1 MNWRQFTIDYLRF
14 SKKDRLGVLVLLF
27 VIGSGI
33 FIPLLFSR
41 HNSTVI
47 KPDAELLAAVDSLSE
62 KQNHADDE
70 SEEEELAF
78 QPQPTTRNSFLKGEL
93 FVFDPNIL
101 SADGWKKL
109 GLNERNTKTI
119 LNYRNKGGKFYKPD
133 DLKKIWGLPD
143 GFYDYVK
150 NSISIPKQEK
160 EKENYVAKTENR
172 KSWNID
178 INHAD
183 TSELIALPGIGS
195 KLAARIVS
203 FREKLGGFYSV
214 EQIRETYGLSDTSFQ
229 KIRPFLFINGEVE
242 KFNINSA
249 TKDDLKNHPYIKWNI
264 ANAIV
269 EYRKQHGNYTQL
281 DDLKNITLVDEPTF
295 NKIAHYL
302 SL

>member
-1 MNWRQFTIDYLRF
+1 MNWRQFTTDYLRF
-14 SKKDRLGVLVLLF
+14 SKKDRVGNFVVLLI
-27 VIGSGI
+27 VGSCAV
-33 FIPLLFSR
+33 IPLLFAGD
-41 HNSTVI
+41 NATEI
-47 KPDAELLAAVDSLSE
+47 KEDAELLAAIDTLTE
-62 KQNHADDE
+62 KQKYTDE
-70 SEEEELAF
+70 EKDNEEIAF
-78 QPQPTTRNSFLKGEL
+78 QPQPTTRNSFSKREL
-93 FVFDPNIL
+93 FVFDPNVL
-101 SADGWKKL
+101 SADGWEKL
-109 GLNERNTKTI
+109 GLKERNIKTI
-119 LNYRNKGGKFYKPD
+119 LNYRAKGGKFYKAD
-133 DLKKIWGLPD
+133 DLKKIWGLPE

-150 NSISIPKQEK
+150 TYISISKQERDT
-160 EKENYVAKTENR
+160 ENFVAKTEKK

-214 EQIRETYGLSDTSFQ
+214 EQIKETYGLSDTSFQ
-229 KIRPFLFINGEVE
+229 KIKPFLFINGEVE
-242 KFNINSA
+242 KFKINAA

-269 EYRKQHGNYTQL
+269 EYRKQHGNYSQL
-281 DDLKNITLVDEPTF
+281 DDLKNITIVDEPTF

>member
-1 MNWRQFTIDYLRF
+1 MKWRQFTIDYLRF
-14 SKKDRLGVLVLLF
+14 SKKDRVGVCVLLL
-27 VIGSGI
+27 VISSGV

-41 HNSTVI
+41 DNSTVI

-62 KQNHADDE
+62 KQNYADDE
-70 SEEEELAF
+70 SEDEELAF
-78 QPQPTTRNSFLKGEL
+78 QPQPTARNSFSKGEL

-109 GLNERNTKTI
+109 GLNDRNARTI
-119 LNYRNKGGKFYKPD
+119 LNYRSKGGKFYKAD
-133 DLKKIWGLPD
+133 DLKKIWFLPE

-150 NSISIPKQEK
+150 NHISIPRQEK
-160 EKENYVAKTENR
+160 KNENFVAKTEKR

-229 KIRPFLFINGEVE
+229 KIKPFLFINGEVE

-269 EYRKQHGNYTQL
+269 EYRKQHGNYNQL
-281 DDLKNITLVDEPTF
+281 DDLKNITIVDEPTF

>member
-1 MNWRQFTIDYLRF
+1 
-14 SKKDRLGVLVLLF
+14 
-27 VIGSGI
+27 
-33 FIPLLFSR
+33 
-41 HNSTVI
+41 
-47 KPDAELLAAVDSLSE
+47 
-62 KQNHADDE
+62 
-70 SEEEELAF
+70 
-78 QPQPTTRNSFLKGEL
+78 
-93 FVFDPNIL
+93 
-101 SADGWKKL
+101 
-109 GLNERNTKTI
+109 
-119 LNYRNKGGKFYKPD
+119 
-133 DLKKIWGLPD
+133 
-143 GFYDYVK
+143 VK
-150 NSISIPKQEK
+150 NHISIPRQEK
-160 EKENYVAKTENR
+160 KNENFVAKTEKR

-229 KIRPFLFINGEVE
+229 KIKPFLFINGEVE

-269 EYRKQHGNYTQL
+269 EYRKQHGNYNQL
-281 DDLKNITLVDEPTF
+281 DDLKNITIVDEPTF
-295 NKIAHYL
+295 NKIAHYI